1 MTVKL
6 WGWATIRYGEQWD
19 EVNAGDDDFRGEGK
33 LVWDG
38 EGAIMS
44 DMFVMWSDRKPARTE

>member
-19 EVNAGDDDFRGEGK
+19 EVNAGDDDFPGKANLFGMGRGQ
-33 LVWDG
+33 
-38 EGAIMS
+38 
-44 DMFVMWSDRKPARTE
+44 